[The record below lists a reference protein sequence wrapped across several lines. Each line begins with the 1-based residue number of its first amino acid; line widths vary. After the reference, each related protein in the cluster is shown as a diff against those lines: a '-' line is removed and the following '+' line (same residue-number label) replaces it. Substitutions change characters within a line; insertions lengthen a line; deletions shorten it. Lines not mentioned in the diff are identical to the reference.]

1 MFLKAATVVLL
12 ATFSAGAFAASELE
26 VLEKEKAALEEY
38 CKADIERL
46 CPGIKPGGGRI
57 KECLKT
63 HKEEISVGCAQALQ
77 ALKKAMQ

>member
-12 ATFSAGAFAASELE
+12 ATFSAGALAASELE
-26 VLEKEKAALEEY
+26 VLEKEKAALEKY

-46 CPGIKPGGGRI
+46 CPGLKPGGGRI

-63 HKEEISVGCAQALQ
+63 HKEEVSVGCAQALR
-77 ALKKAMQ
+77 AMKEAMQ